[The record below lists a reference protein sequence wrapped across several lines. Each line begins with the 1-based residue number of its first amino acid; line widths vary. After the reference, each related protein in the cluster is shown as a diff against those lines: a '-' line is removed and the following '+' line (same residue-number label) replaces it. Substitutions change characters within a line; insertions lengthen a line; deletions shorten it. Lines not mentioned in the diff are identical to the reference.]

1 MLTASMSASLHS
13 QTKSQSRLVS
23 FATCALLFVA
33 SACVNKK
40 TTDNNPIGSSAL
52 QTQAPARSSAIA
64 KYADDVNPIGNTAP
78 QNPVL
83 APGTA
88 SPTYAN
94 NVNPIANSASQIQTP
109 VRSPTSPQ
117 DAQNSNP
124 VAHAAPQDQVLAPG
138 SASPGSTSSA
148 GVAENKSQPAMTTE
162 RNFSKPTE
170 SDLRKRLTPL
180 QFAVTQQAATEPP
193 FANAYFDNHKDGI
206 YVDIATGE
214 PLFSSR
220 DKFDSGTGWPS
231 FTKPIEPTRVQSQPD
246 DSHGM
251 TRTEVV
257 SRAGQSHLGH
267 VFDDGPAPTGLR
279 YCINSAALRFIPVER
294 LKEEGYAQ
302 YLPLF
307 GLSAPA
313 QAAPASSVNSCTS
326 PGAGEKPG
334 CSATLDTAILAG
346 GCFWGMQE
354 ILRKIPGVLQTE
366 VGYTGGTSSNPTS
379 EDVSTGDTGHAEAVR
394 IVFDPS
400 KLSYSDLLEK
410 YFFRMHDP
418 TTKNRQHNDVG
429 TQYRSAIFVA
439 NTEQRRIAQQVIER
453 VQKSGRWKAP
463 IVTEIDDAGPFTR
476 AEEYHQD
483 YLEKHPN
490 GYTCHYLRD

>member
-1 MLTASMSASLHS
+1 MSTASMSLSLHR
-13 QTKSQSRLVS
+13 QFDLWNRKSWLSI
-23 FATCALLFVA
+23 ATLWTLLFVA
-33 SACVNKK
+33 TACVSSKSA
-40 TTDNNPIGSSAL
+40 DNI
-52 QTQAPARSSAIA
+52 
-64 KYADDVNPIGNTAP
+64 
-78 QNPVL
+78 
-83 APGTA
+83 
-88 SPTYAN
+88 
-94 NVNPIANSASQIQTP
+94 
-109 VRSPTSPQ
+109 
-117 DAQNSNP
+117 NP
-124 VAHAAPQDQVLAPG
+124 VANSGLLNQSPAPSAA
-138 SASPGSTSSA
+138 SADSA
-148 GVAENKSQPAMTTE
+148 FSKSLPKNATQPPMTTE
-162 RNFSKPTE
+162 HNFSKPNETE
-170 SDLRKRLTPL
+170 LRKRLTPL
-180 QFAVTQQAATEPP
+180 QYAVTQQAATEPP

-231 FTKPIEPTRVQSQPD
+231 FTKPIEPIRVKTRTD
-246 DSHGM
+246 DSLGM

-257 SRAGQSHLGH
+257 SHAGQSHLGH

-279 YCINSAALRFIPVER
+279 YCINSAALRFIPVEK

-302 YLPLF
+302 YLPLL
-307 GLSAPA
+307 GRSAGTPA
-313 QAAPASSVNSCTS
+313 TTASSVNSCTS
-326 PGAGEKPG
+326 PAAGGKPG

-354 ILRKIPGVLQTE
+354 ILRKIPGVLETE
-366 VGYTGGTSSNPTS
+366 VGYAGGTTSNPTY
-379 EDVSTGDTGHAEAVR
+379 EDVSSGETGHAEAVR

-400 KLSYSDLLEK
+400 KLSYDDLLEK

-418 TTKNRQHNDVG
+418 TTKNRQHNDIG
-429 TQYRSAIFVA
+429 TQYRSAIFVT
-439 NTEQRRIAQQVIER
+439 NTDQRHVAQQVIER

-463 IVTEIDDAGPFTR
+463 IVTEIADAGPFTR